1 MLEDLHRF
9 HHYIDPSLCDGRKED
24 CWKSTGSLCSV
35 ALVES
40 RLGERK
46 LYAHDLSF
54 RFIHRLGVQSHEVS
68 NDRPKF

>member
-1 MLEDLHRF
+1 M
-9 HHYIDPSLCDGRKED
+9 P
-24 CWKSTGSLCSV
+24 SV

-54 RFIHRLGVQSHEVS
+54 RFIHRLGIQSHEVS

>member
-1 MLEDLHRF
+1 M
-9 HHYIDPSLCDGRKED
+9 P
-24 CWKSTGSLCSV
+24 SV

-54 RFIHRLGVQSHEVS
+54 RFIHRLGIHSHEVS